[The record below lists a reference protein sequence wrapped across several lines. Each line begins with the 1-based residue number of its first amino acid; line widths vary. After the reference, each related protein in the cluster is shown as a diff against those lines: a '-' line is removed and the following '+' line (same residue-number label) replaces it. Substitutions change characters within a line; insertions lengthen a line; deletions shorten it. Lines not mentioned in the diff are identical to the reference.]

1 MSVITRLAPP
11 SLQGYQRSWLPRDI
25 VAGVTLAAVV
35 IPETMAR
42 SLQRAAAPRMGS
54 GRFPCRRE
62 DVRSGLVYAR
72 SGVVDS
78 ERPKP
83 EVARLTVE
91 Q

>member
-54 GRFPCRRE
+54 GVFH
-62 DVRSGLVYAR
+62 
-72 SGVVDS
+72 VV
-78 ERPKP
+78 ERTFVPGSYTRAAGWLIPNGPSLK
-83 EVARLTVE
+83 
-91 Q
+91 